1 MKTSEVALTDTNVL
15 ENFDDHENDDKDSK
29 SLSSAI
35 EKSLVATYSI
45 KFIIRFVDV
54 MAGIVGVFFLAI
66 LIPIIYIANI
76 ASKDNG
82 PVFYFQERI
91 GKNGKIFKIF
101 KFRSMCVN
109 SEEVLEEYLKNNE
122 DAKKEWKEYKKLKD
136 DPRVTKVGKIL
147 RKTSLD
153 EMPQLLNVLNGTMSL
168 VGPRPYLL
176 REKEDMGEY
185 YNIIIK
191 QKPGIT
197 GLWQVNGRS
206 NTTFAERLDMDVMY
220 YKKKSLKNDVVILFK
235 TFANVFKKEGAV

>member
-136 DPRVTKVGKIL
+136 DPRVTKVGKI
-147 RKTSLD
+147 
-153 EMPQLLNVLNGTMSL
+153 
-168 VGPRPYLL
+168 
-176 REKEDMGEY
+176 
-185 YNIIIK
+185 
-191 QKPGIT
+191 
-197 GLWQVNGRS
+197 VNQ
-206 NTTFAERLDMDVMY
+206 FV
-220 YKKKSLKNDVVILFK
+220 KIF
-235 TFANVFKKEGAV
+235 